1 MLPTLLCVPGS
12 QERRG
17 CASPERCGAQLGK
30 GSAPSL
36 FSEGKE
42 PEVSVAGGF
51 CHSPPPPRGLPLSRS
66 SPLALHQL
74 VKLPRSRAAPWP
86 DPESRLGSVLCQ
98 RSEFEGVLAME
109 VLSLPSARLEL
120 SFALGVVVPPLYIRL
135 LPKNILGQ
143 PQFKARCQTSAGG
156 GPVAVKNWQ
165 SQRFTALAPSGNLSP
180 EV

>member
-1 MLPTLLCVPGS
+1 MRSRLP
-12 QERRG
+12 
-17 CASPERCGAQLGK
+17 GAQGLRVSGAVRCPAGQGERSELVFRGK
-30 GSAPSL
+30 RAR
-36 FSEGKE
+36 
-42 PEVSVAGGF
+42 GF
-51 CHSPPPPRGLPLSRS
+51 CCRRFLPQSPPPRGLPLSRS

-143 PQFKARCQTSAGG
+143 PQFKARCQTSTGG

-165 SQRFTALAPSGNLSP
+165 SQCFAAPAPSGNFSP